1 MGIDNLKRKKRAVI
15 FVGYYYLSTPIY
27 EALKSQLKDF
37 ELIYLY
43 TKDTIASETNFKYFD
58 HNSLKQI
65 DPDFIEMEYN
75 PPWYGKSFI
84 GLHKSIGKKIF
95 LWGWWVLNFPI
106 FKRKVLRFVRDAN
119 PDIILTT
126 SDMFFTPRYIADKLP
141 HIPILL
147 IQPCYLDLWEREYR
161 FKLIKKLANIF
172 QPYFFEKQQYFGFEI
187 ERQKLLLWEPSAYK
201 IYKQKGKIP
210 QRIFNP
216 SHIQI
221 KESAVRIKAKK
232 EKFLEGVFGKI
243 SPEKTISFFTA
254 FYGDVKG
261 HGNTYQQN
269 LEEELVKVITAIQDD
284 YNIIIKI
291 HPNEQMSYW
300 TNVFTDKLT
309 AKDNI
314 TIVHN
319 CDKFQLMGSSDF
331 MISTNSYAAV
341 EASLMGIVTINF
353 VPGVEIIGKDFC
365 AAFNR
370 NSTVT
375 IYDTDELVA
384 FLKDHS
390 SNDQQ
395 YFTEKIITVQDTIF
409 GYSEPVKPR
418 YIEDIMNE
426 LTTTTINPKA

>member
-1 MGIDNLKRKKRAVI
+1 MATDNIKKKRKAII

-27 EALKSQLKDF
+27 TALKTQLKDF
-37 ELIYLY
+37 DLQYLF
-43 TKDTIASETNFKYFD
+43 TKDTIASETNYKYFD
-58 HNSLKQI
+58 INSLKQT
-65 DPDFIEMEYN
+65 DPDIIEMEYN
-75 PPWYGKSFI
+75 PPWYGKTFL
-84 GLHKSIGKKIF
+84 GNHKSKLKKKLI
-95 LWGWWVLNFPI
+95 WAWWMFNFPL
-106 FKRKVLRFVRDAN
+106 FRRKVLRFVKDAK

-126 SDMFFTPRYIADKLP
+126 SDMFFTPRYIADKMP
-141 HIPILL
+141 DTPILL

-161 FKLIKKLANIF
+161 FELTKKLMNII
-172 QPYFFEKQQYFGFEI
+172 QPYLFERQQYFGFEI
-187 ERQKLLLWEPSAYK
+187 EREKLLLWEPSAFE
-201 IYKQKGKIP
+201 IYKQKGKDP
-210 QRIFNP
+210 LRIINP

-221 KESAVRIKAKK
+221 KESAVQIKTQK

-243 SPEKTISFFTA
+243 SPQKTISFFTA

-269 LEEELVKVITAIQDD
+269 LEEELIKVITAIQED

-300 TNVFTDKLT
+300 TNVFTEKLT
-309 AKDNI
+309 SKDNI

-341 EASLMGIVTINF
+341 EASLMGIVTLNF

-370 NSTVT
+370 NSIIT
-375 IYDTDELVA
+375 IYETNELIG
-384 FLKDHS
+384 FLKDNRDTDLQS
-390 SNDQQ
+390 FN
-395 YFTEKIITVQDTIF
+395 EKIKNVQDIIF
-409 GYSEPVKPR
+409 GYSETGKPR

-426 LTTTTINPKA
+426 LTP